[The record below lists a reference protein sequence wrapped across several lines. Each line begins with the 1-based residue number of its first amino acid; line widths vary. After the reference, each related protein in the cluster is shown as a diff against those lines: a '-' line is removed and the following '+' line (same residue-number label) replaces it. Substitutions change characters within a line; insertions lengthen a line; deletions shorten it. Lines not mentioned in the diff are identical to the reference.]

1 MGSPQIFNLWESGGI
16 DRLNDDMVVGLC
28 DSIAERD
35 CNQFV
40 PLSAY
45 MPPILAFTPYTLH
58 PTPKETSI
66 CSSLFH
72 SFTLSRINVY

>member
-35 CNQFV
+35 
-40 PLSAY
+40 
-45 MPPILAFTPYTLH
+45 
-58 PTPKETSI
+58 
-66 CSSLFH
+66 
-72 SFTLSRINVY
+72 